1 MWYVYVL
8 SKTPKLQHYMLD
20 AVKVPTVP
28 ASTSGTL
35 FVNFTSTQMEHIS
48 GKVMQNQTP
57 PDLYHVLF
65 TLFVPKSV
73 VKYFFLILGA
83 SIITS

>member
-8 SKTPKLQHYMLD
+8 SKTPKLQHYMPD

-28 ASTSGTL
+28 ASASGTL
-35 FVNFTSTQMEHIS
+35 FVINFTSTQMAHIS
-48 GKVMQNQTP
+48 GKVMQDQTP

-65 TLFVPKSV
+65 ALLVPKGV
-73 VKYFFLILGA
+73 VNFFF
-83 SIITS
+83 